1 MIFKGLFDFKN
12 QFIKIKWTIALPV
25 LFLVFIGLLTLNST
39 SNNNS
44 FIASSFYKQIVW
56 FNMGVIVFI
65 IMQYVR
71 IQYFYDYSYLFY
83 IFLIILICLTF
94 FSDSI
99 GGSKRWIVLGPFY
112 FQPSEFGK
120 ILYVVCLARFFSDN
134 REYNSFS
141 KYIVLILFLSLI
153 PPMLVFIQPDLG
165 TAIVYLSIIFPLFYW
180 SNFNVRLIFL
190 LIAPLISII
199 TVSYGILY
207 VFYLWMIFFI
217 LFLIYNRVSIFTGII
232 NFIINVISG
241 LSPPYIWEN
250 ILKHHQRERVLT
262 FFDPFRD
269 SLGAGYQVIQS
280 WISIGSGGIWGK
292 GLGNGTQTQLKFLP
306 VRDSDFII
314 SVVAEELGFFTIL
327 LILIALVFFSYWI
340 LEYLSKVESNFA
352 GLLLIGLFTII
363 FMHAIINMGMVSG
376 LFPVTGLPMPFVSYG
391 GSFFISC
398 SIIVGLMN
406 NIINNQI

>member
-1 MIFKGLFDFKN
+1 M
-12 QFIKIKWTIALPV
+12 
-25 LFLVFIGLLTLNST
+25 
-39 SNNNS
+39 
-44 FIASSFYKQIVW
+44 
-56 FNMGVIVFI
+56 
-65 IMQYVR
+65 
-71 IQYFYDYSYLFY
+71 
-83 IFLIILICLTF
+83 
-94 FSDSI
+94 
-99 GGSKRWIVLGPFY
+99 
-112 FQPSEFGK
+112 
-120 ILYVVCLARFFSDN
+120 
-134 REYNSFS
+134 
-141 KYIVLILFLSLI
+141 
-153 PPMLVFIQPDLG
+153 
-165 TAIVYLSIIFPLFYW
+165 
-180 SNFNVRLIFL
+180 
-190 LIAPLISII
+190 
-199 TVSYGILY
+199 
-207 VFYLWMIFFI
+207 
-217 LFLIYNRVSIFTGII
+217 
-232 NFIINVISG
+232 
-241 LSPPYIWEN
+241 
-250 ILKHHQRERVLT
+250 
-262 FFDPFRD
+262 
-269 SLGAGYQVIQS
+269 IQS